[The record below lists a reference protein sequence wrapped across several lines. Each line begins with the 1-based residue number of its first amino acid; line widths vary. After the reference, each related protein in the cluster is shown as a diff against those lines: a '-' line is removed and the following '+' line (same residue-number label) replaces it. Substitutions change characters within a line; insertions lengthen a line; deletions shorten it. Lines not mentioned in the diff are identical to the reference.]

1 MTWVRLIELAVALIL
16 APAALSKATDVRG
29 FMVAVRRFEVVPF
42 GLAPSVAVGTI
53 AVEAIVSVALLAQ
66 LAETA
71 SLTAAALLFA
81 GFGGV
86 AWLEARGRESDD
98 PVPECGCLGGLL
110 RLRMGRGSALLNL
123 AVATVC
129 AGAAVAAASQT
140 AGDLAL
146 GTAGL
151 AALAALLAGTY
162 WLAHFALSVV
172 ATMDLNL
179 NRSGELK

>member
-1 MTWVRLIELAVALIL
+1 MIELTVALIL
-16 APAALSKATDVRG
+16 APAALSKAADAKG
-29 FMVAVRRFEVVPF
+29 FVMAVRRFEVVPLR
-42 GLAPSVAVGTI
+42 LAPGVAVGTI
-53 AVEAIVSVALLAQ
+53 AVEAIVSIALFAR

-71 SLTAAALLFA
+71 SLVASALLFA
-81 GFGGV
+81 AFGCV

-98 PVPECGCLGGLL
+98 PIPECGCLGGVL

-123 AVATVC
+123 VVGAMC
-129 AGAAVAAASQT
+129 AGAAVAAASET
-140 AGDLAL
+140 TGDLAL
-146 GTAGL
+146 GTASLVGL
-151 AALAALLAGTY
+151 AVLLAGTY